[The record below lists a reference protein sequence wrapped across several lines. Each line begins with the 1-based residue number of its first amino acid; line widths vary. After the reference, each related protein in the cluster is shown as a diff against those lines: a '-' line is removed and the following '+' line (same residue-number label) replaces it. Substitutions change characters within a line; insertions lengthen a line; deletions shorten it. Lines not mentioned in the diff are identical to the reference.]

1 MSNNIQNNKRIAKN
15 TAFLYVRMILVLF
28 VSIYT
33 TRVVLNALG
42 VVDYGINN
50 VVAGFVS
57 MFAFLNTSMA
67 NGIQRFYNF
76 TLGKKDEYGIK
87 NVYNTAFQI
96 QAVLALC
103 ILLLLETIGLWYMYN
118 EMQIP
123 AERFQTALWVFQFAV
138 ASTVLLILQA
148 PYASAIMAYEKMNY
162 YAYVGTIEVI
172 IKLLIAYSLTK
183 SDSDRLFLYG
193 FLHFITSLI
202 LFLMYYIYAKT
213 KFRDLKFEFA
223 IHKELFKPML
233 SFSGW
238 NIFGSFAYMLK
249 GQGLNLLLNSFF
261 GVVVNSARGVSNM
274 IMSALQGFQSNV
286 VIAFRPQIVKSYAA
300 GNYQHVK
307 KLFYSL
313 SKISFLMLT
322 ILSAPVILELDYI
335 LKIWLGEAIPE
346 YTKSFTLLILLNMII
361 SSLNTPLSQV
371 VHATGKMKT
380 YQLCTSIIVCSIV
393 PVSWV
398 FLKFGCAPN
407 SVYFTSLGITA
418 VNQIVC
424 NIIVKKIFPY
434 SLREYIKN
442 VIIPCVIFIFT
453 TLAIPYLVIKQFDE
467 SFIRLVITLIIT
479 VFTAI
484 LSAYFVVL
492 NKNERNIILNF
503 IKKDRND

>member
-1 MSNNIQNNKRIAKN
+1 MSDNTQANKRIAKN

-76 TLGKKDEYGIK
+76 TLGKKEEHGIK

-96 QAVLALC
+96 QSVLAFI
-103 ILLLLETIGLWYMYN
+103 ILLLLETVGLWYMYN

-162 YAYVGTIEVI
+162 YAYVGIIEVI

-202 LFLMYYIYAKT
+202 LFLMYYIYAKA
-213 KFRDLKFEFA
+213 KFKDIKFEFA

-261 GVVVNSARGVSNM
+261 GVVVNSARGISNM
-274 IMSALQGFQSNV
+274 IMSALQGFQANI
-286 VIAFRPQIVKSYAA
+286 VIAFRPQIVKSYAS

-307 KLFYSL
+307 TLFYSL

-322 ILSAPVILELDYI
+322 ILSVPVILELDYI
-335 LKIWLGEAIPE
+335 LKIWLGDTIPE
-346 YTKSFTLLILLNMII
+346 YTKSFTVLILLNMII
-361 SSLNTPLSQV
+361 SSLNIPLSQV

-380 YQLCTSIIVCSIV
+380 YQLSTSIIVCSIV

-398 FLKFGCAPN
+398 FLKFGCDPN
-407 SVYFTSLGITA
+407 SVYYTSLGITV

-424 NIIVKKIFPY
+424 NFIVKKIFPY

-442 VIIPCVIFIFT
+442 VIIPCVIFIFA

-467 SFIRLVITLIIT
+467 SFIRLAITLIIT

-503 IKKDRND
+503 IKKRQK

>member
-1 MSNNIQNNKRIAKN
+1 MSDNTQANKRIAKN

-76 TLGKKDEYGIK
+76 TLGKKEEHGIK

-96 QAVLALC
+96 QSVLAFI
-103 ILLLLETIGLWYMYN
+103 ILLLLETVGLWYMYN

-162 YAYVGTIEVI
+162 YAYVGIIEVV

-193 FLHFITSLI
+193 FLHFATSLI

-213 KFRDLKFEFA
+213 KFKDLKFEFA

-261 GVVVNSARGVSNM
+261 GVVVNSARGISNM
-274 IMSALQGFQSNV
+274 IMSALQGFQANI
-286 VIAFRPQIVKSYAA
+286 VIAFRPQIVKSYANEDYA
-300 GNYQHVK
+300 RTT
-307 KLFYSL
+307 KLFFSL
-313 SKISFLMLT
+313 SRISFLMLA
-322 ILSAPVILELDYI
+322 ILSAPVIMEIDYI
-335 LKIWLGEAIPE
+335 LNLWLGGTVPE
-346 YTKSFTLLILLNMII
+346 YTKSFTILILLNMII
-361 SSLNTPLSQV
+361 SSLTAPLSQV

-380 YQLCTSIIVCSIV
+380 YQMSTSIIVCSII
-393 PVSWV
+393 PISWC
-398 FLKFGCAPN
+398 FLKLGYDAN
-407 SVYFTSLGITA
+407 SVYYTSLGITII
-418 VNQIVC
+418 NQIIC
-424 NIIVKKIFPY
+424 NIIVKRIFPY
-434 SLREYIKN
+434 SLREYFKT
-442 VIIPCVIFIFT
+442 VIVPCTAFIVT
-453 TLAIPYLVIKQFDE
+453 ILAIPSPIIYFMEE
-467 SFIRLVITLIIT
+467 SFIRLVLTTIVIIIT
-479 VFTAI
+479 AVFV
-484 LSAYFVVL
+484 AYFIVL
-492 NKNERNIILNF
+492 NKDEKRLLRKF
-503 IKKDRND
+503 IKK

>member
-1 MSNNIQNNKRIAKN
+1 MSDNTKHNKRIAKN
-15 TAFLYVRMILVLF
+15 TVSLYVRMILVLF

-33 TRVVLNALG
+33 TRIVLNALG

-76 TLGKKDEYGIK
+76 TLGKKEEHGIK

-103 ILLLLETIGLWYMYN
+103 IFLLLETIGLWYMYN
-118 EMQIP
+118 EMQLP
-123 AERFQTALWVFQFAV
+123 AERFHTALWVFQFAV

-148 PYASAIMAYEKMNY
+148 PYASAIMAYEKMSY
-162 YAYVGTIEVI
+162 YAYVGIIEVV

-183 SDSDRLFLYG
+183 SDCDRLFLYG
-193 FLHFITSLI
+193 FLHFITSFT

-213 KFRDLKFEFA
+213 KFKDLKFEFA

-322 ILSAPVILELDYI
+322 ILSVPIILELNYI
-335 LKIWLGEAIPE
+335 LKIWLGDTIPE
-346 YTKSFTLLILLNMII
+346 YTKSFTVLILLNMII
-361 SSLNTPLSQV
+361 SSLTTPLSQV
-371 VHATGKMKT
+371 VHATGKMKI
-380 YQLCTSIIVCSIV
+380 YQLCTSIVVCSIV
-393 PVSWV
+393 PISWI
-398 FLKFGCAPN
+398 FLKFGFNPN
-407 SVYFTSLGITA
+407 TVYYTSLGITII
-418 VNQIVC
+418 NQFIC
-424 NIIVKKIFPY
+424 NIIVKKVFPY
-434 SLREYIKN
+434 SLREYMKM
-442 VIIPCVIFIFT
+442 VIIPCATF
-453 TLAIPYLVIKQFDE
+453 
-467 SFIRLVITLIIT
+467 IIT
-479 VFTAI
+479 VLVIPSLVTYFMEESFVRLILTSIIVIFTAVFV
-484 LSAYFVVL
+484 AYFVVL
-492 NKNERNIILNF
+492 NKDEQNLIRKF
-503 IKKDRND
+503 IKKK

>member
-1 MSNNIQNNKRIAKN
+1 
-15 TAFLYVRMILVLF
+15 MILILF
-28 VSIYT
+28 VSLYT

-76 TLGKKDEYGIK
+76 TLGKKDESGIK

-103 ILLLLETIGLWYMYN
+103 IFLLLETVGIWYMYY

-123 AERFQTALWVFQFAV
+123 AERFQTAMWVFQFAV
-138 ASTVLLILQA
+138 ASTALLILQA

-162 YAYVGTIEVI
+162 YAYVGIIEVV
-172 IKLLIAYSLTK
+172 IKLLIAYLLTK

-202 LFLMYYIYAKT
+202 LFLMYYIYAKA
-213 KFRDLKFEFA
+213 KFKDLKFEFA

-249 GQGLNLLLNSFF
+249 GQGINLLLNSFF
-261 GVVVNSARGVSNM
+261 GVVVNSARGISNM
-274 IMSALQGFQSNV
+274 IMSALQGFQANI

-307 KLFYSL
+307 TLFYSL

-322 ILSAPVILELDYI
+322 MLSVPVILELDYI

-346 YTKSFTLLILLNMII
+346 YTKSFTVLILLNMII
-361 SSLNTPLSQV
+361 SSLNTPLSQII
-371 VHATGKMKT
+371 HATGKMKT
-380 YQLCTSIIVCSIV
+380 YQMSTSIIVCSIV
-393 PVSWV
+393 PISWV
-398 FLKFGCAPN
+398 FLKFGCDPN
-407 SVYFTSLGITA
+407 SVYYTSLGITI
-418 VNQIVC
+418 VNQVVC
-424 NIIVKKIFPY
+424 NIIVKRIFPY

-442 VIIPCVIFIFT
+442 VITPCVIFLFT

-467 SFIRLVITLIIT
+467 SFIRLALTLTTT
-479 VFTAI
+479 VFTVV
-484 LSAYFVVL
+484 LSAYFIVL
-492 NKNERNIILNF
+492 NKSERNQIMKF
-503 IKKDRND
+503 VKRGQK

>member
-1 MSNNIQNNKRIAKN
+1 MNKQTSNKTIAKN
-15 TAFLYVRMILVLF
+15 TLFLYFRMILILL
-28 VSIYT
+28 VSLYT

-42 VVDYGINN
+42 VIDYGINN

-67 NGIQRFYNF
+67 NCIQRFYNF
-76 TLGKKDEYGIK
+76 TLGKREEHDIK

-103 ILLLLETIGLWYMYN
+103 IFLLLETIGLWYMYN

-123 AERFQTALWVFQFAV
+123 AERFQTAMWVFQFAV

-162 YAYVGTIEVI
+162 YAYVGIIEAI

-202 LFLMYYIYAKT
+202 LFLMYFIYAKT
-213 KFRDLKFEFA
+213 KFKELKFEFA

-261 GVVVNSARGVSNM
+261 GVVINSARGISNM
-274 IMSALQGFQSNV
+274 IMGALQGFQSNV

-322 ILSAPVILELDYI
+322 ILSVPVILELDYI
-335 LKIWLGEAIPE
+335 LKIWLGNAIPE
-346 YTKSFTLLILLNMII
+346 YTKSFTVLILLNMII

-380 YQLCTSIIVCSIV
+380 YQLCTSIIVCSVV
-393 PVSWV
+393 PISWI
-398 FLKFGCAPN
+398 FLKFGCNPN
-407 SVYFTSLGITA
+407 SVYYASLGVTII
-418 VNQIVC
+418 NQIIC
-424 NIIVKKIFPY
+424 NIIVKKVFPY
-434 SLREYIKN
+434 KLREYMKE
-442 VIIPCVIFIFT
+442 VIIPCAAFLITV
-453 TLAIPYLVIKQFDE
+453 LVIPSLVTCFMDE
-467 SFIRLVITLIIT
+467 SFIRFILTSIIVIFTA
-479 VFTAI
+479 VFTA
-484 LSAYFVVL
+484 YFAVL

-503 IKKDRND
+503 IKNRYI

>member
-1 MSNNIQNNKRIAKN
+1 MGNDSKSKQIAKN
-15 TAFLYVRMILVLF
+15 TAFLYLRMILVLF
-28 VSIYT
+28 VSLYT

-42 VVDYGINN
+42 VIDYGINN

-57 MFAFLNTSMA
+57 MFTFLNTSMA

-76 TLGKKDEYGIK
+76 TLGKKTEGNITS
-87 NVYNTAFQI
+87 VYNTAFQI
-96 QAVLALC
+96 QAVLAFI
-103 ILLLLETIGLWYMYN
+103 ILLLLETVGLWYMYN

-123 AERFQTALWVFQFAV
+123 AERFGTALWVFQFAV
-138 ASTVLLILQA
+138 ASTVLLIMQA
-148 PYASAIMAYEKMNY
+148 PYASAVMAYEKMNY
-162 YAYVGTIEVI
+162 YAYVGIFEVL
-172 IKLLIAYSLTK
+172 IKLLIAYLLTK
-183 SDSDRLFLYG
+183 SNSDRLLLYG
-193 FLHFITSLI
+193 FLHFVTSLI
-202 LFLMYYIYAKT
+202 QFLMYYIYAKVQF
-213 KFRDLKFEFA
+213 KDLKFEFA
-223 IHKELFKPML
+223 LHKDLFKPML

-307 KLFYSL
+307 TLFYSL

-335 LKIWLGEAIPE
+335 LKIWLGDTIPE
-346 YTKSFTLLILLNMII
+346 YTKSFTVLILFNMII

-380 YQLCTSIIVCSIV
+380 YQLSTSIIVCSIV